1 MGQIRADGVYVN
13 EHGELV
19 RRRTERPHQVADT
32 VDVLAAG
39 RLLQAP
45 LQPLDARALVASAV
59 VQLGQRHGI
68 SGDRRRV
75 ESRVLHVTSA
85 RQSSG

>member
-1 MGQIRADGVYVN
+1 VN
-13 EHGELV
+13 EDGELI

-32 VDVLAAG
+32 VDVLAAE
-39 RLLQAP
+39 RLLEAP
-45 LQPLDARALVASAV
+45 LRPLDARALVASAT
-59 VQLGQRHGI
+59 VQLGQRYGI
-68 SGDRRRV
+68 SGDRRV